1 VRPRCETIA
10 KPNGRGKSTDR
21 ASAMQ
26 LAPQGPGGASEF
38 AAQALSNGGA
48 VLRLPLTDFEGTLE
62 VPRLLSKKMNAR
74 GTHRVLVSIFPPEWV
89 DPPLRLRLLEF
100 FEPYFNDEGAGVIT
114 SAIEGSTIFLMTLVP
129 SVGGEDKPARP
140 DGRPAPPATII
151 GALMSR
157 LDARFG
163 LYSSYLLT
171 RPGIPS
177 QVLCVCGHPFFAP
190 PT

>member
-1 VRPRCETIA
+1 
-10 KPNGRGKSTDR
+10 
-21 ASAMQ
+21 M
-26 LAPQGPGGASEF
+26 
-38 AAQALSNGGA
+38 
-48 VLRLPLTDFEGTLE
+48 
-62 VPRLLSKKMNAR
+62 LSKKMNAR